1 MAGTSSIYVD
11 VLSSSKPP
19 CLLSPHVSYTYIYSH
34 DIPNITRYI
43 PSPSDRFYRWY
54 GFPQKWGGLWH
65 GFTLISAGFCQV
77 PMLFCG
83 SATRAAPV
91 ALCPSVLR
99 QRGERE
105 IMVFF
110 VGSEVKWLVFSRI
123 FKDYI
128 RESAYSSFNPPFPE
142 SDSVISG

>member
-1 MAGTSSIYVD
+1 M
-11 VLSSSKPP
+11 
-19 CLLSPHVSYTYIYSH
+19 
-34 DIPNITRYI
+34 
-43 PSPSDRFYRWY
+43 
-54 GFPQKWGGLWH
+54 
-65 GFTLISAGFCQV
+65 
-77 PMLFCG
+77 
-83 SATRAAPV
+83 

>member
-1 MAGTSSIYVD
+1 MVD
-11 VLSSSKPP
+11 DHIFPL
-19 CLLSPHVSYTYIYSH
+19 IYSH

-43 PSPSDRFYRWY
+43 PSPSDHFYRWY
-54 GFPQKWGGLWH
+54 GSPQKWGGLWH

-99 QRGERE
+99 KRGERE